1 MVIPWAGR
9 YDRKGPR
16 YGVASL
22 HMTPGIEFD
31 GVWKKFRRGERH
43 DSLRDLIPAA
53 ARRLTRRGP
62 DPADLASHEF
72 WAVRDVSFRVEPGEA
87 VGIIGP
93 NGAGK
98 STTLK
103 LLTRL
108 LKPTRG
114 ICRVRG
120 RVGAL
125 IEVAAG
131 FHPDLTGRENIF
143 LQGAIMG
150 MKRHEINARFDRIVD
165 FAGVADF
172 LDTQVKR
179 YSSGMNA
186 RLGFAIAAHLD
197 PDVMIID
204 EVLSVGD
211 SGYQAKCVAH
221 MRGMIENGTPV
232 VFVSHNLPA
241 VLELCTRVLVV
252 SAGTVQF
259 NGNPAEGV
267 QGYRRATFAAEP
279 TAAYAK
285 SPIRITKVE
294 MLDDGAQSLGV
305 FRTGA
310 DVVLKIAFHANE
322 PIADPNFRVEFHN
335 ANGVLCFGTTTYG
348 RVSLGT
354 VTGHHS
360 VELAL
365 ADMALLPGCYMFSVA
380 ILKPSSNDFYDLHQ
394 KAYPFS
400 IESNVRDT
408 GIVSLEHSWRAGPRP
423 D

>member
-1 MVIPWAGR
+1 
-9 YDRKGPR
+9 
-16 YGVASL
+16 
-22 HMTPGIEFD
+22 MTPGVEFD

-53 ARRLTRRGP
+53 ARRVMGKSRPRP
-62 DPADLASHEF
+62 DLEAHEF
-72 WAVRDVSFRVEPGEA
+72 WAIRDVSFAIGPGDA

-103 LLTRL
+103 LLTRI

-114 ICRVRG
+114 HCRVRG

-131 FHPDLTGRENIF
+131 FHADLTGRENVY

-150 MKRHEINARFDRIVD
+150 MRQRDIRSRFDAIVD

-172 LDTQVKR
+172 IDTPVKR

-211 SGYQAKCVAH
+211 TAFQAKCVAH
-221 MRGMIENGTPV
+221 MQGMIDRGTPI

-241 VLELCTRVLVV
+241 VLALCTRVLVV
-252 SAGTVQF
+252 SGGSVSF
-259 NGNPAEGV
+259 DGDPVEGV

-279 TAAYAK
+279 SEAYARE
-285 SPIRITKVE
+285 PIRIVKVE
-294 MLDDGAQSLGV
+294 MLDDGVQSLGV

-310 DVVLKIAFHANE
+310 RIALRVSYDAVGVVT
-322 PIADPNFRVEFHN
+322 DPHFRVEVHD
-335 ANGVLCFGTTTYG
+335 ANGVLCFGTTTFG
-348 RVSLGT
+348 RIGLGVVSGP
-354 VTGHHS
+354 GAID
-360 VELAL
+360 LAITL
-365 ADMALLPGCYMFSVA
+365 NLLPGCYMFSVG
-380 ILKPSSNDFYDLHQ
+380 ILKPLGKGVYDLHQ

-400 IESNVRDT
+400 VESDSAST
-408 GIVSLEHSWRAGPRP
+408 GIASLPHDWLTSHG
-423 D
+423 

>member
-1 MVIPWAGR
+1 
-9 YDRKGPR
+9 
-16 YGVASL
+16 
-22 HMTPGIEFD
+22 MTPGIQFD

-43 DSLRDLIPAA
+43 DSLRDLVPAMV
-53 ARRLTRRGP
+53 RGLVR
-62 DPADLASHEF
+62 PAPSSSELQGHEF
-72 WAVRDVSFRVEPGEA
+72 WAVRDMTFRVEPGEA

-108 LKPTRG
+108 LKPSRG
-114 ICRVRG
+114 VCRVRG

-125 IEVAAG
+125 IEIAAG

-150 MKRHEINARFDRIVD
+150 MKRVEILQRFDRIVE
-165 FAGVADF
+165 FAGVSDF
-172 LDTQVKR
+172 LDTPVKR

-211 SGYQAKCVAH
+211 TAYQAKCVAH
-221 MRGMIENGTPV
+221 MLGMARTGIPI

-241 VLELCTRVLVV
+241 VLELCTRVIVV
-252 SAGTVQF
+252 NGGAVQF
-259 NGNPAEGV
+259 DGRPAEGV
-267 QGYRRATFAAEP
+267 QGYRSATFAAEP
-279 TAAYAK
+279 SEAFAR
-285 SPIRITKVE
+285 SPLRITKVE
-294 MLDDGAQSLGV
+294 MLEGARQSLGV

-310 DVVLKIAFHANE
+310 EVLLRIAFTASAPVAE
-322 PIADPNFRVEFHN
+322 PHVRVEVHN
-335 ANGVLCFGTTTYG
+335 AHGVLCFGTTTVG
-348 RVSLGT
+348 KLSLGT
-354 VTGHHS
+354 VTGDK
-360 VELAL
+360 VVDLVVPDL
-365 ADMALLPGCYMFSVA
+365 PLLSGCYMFSVA
-380 ILKPSSNDFYDLHQ
+380 ILKPNSSEAYDSHP

-400 IESNVRDT
+400 VESDVRDT
-408 GIVSLEHSWRAGPRP
+408 GIASLRPSWRVGAGT
-423 D
+423 